1 MAEILKAC
9 GLSLGYGKAEIVH
22 EVTAS
27 IHRAEIAA
35 IIGPNGS
42 GKSTL
47 LKALARLL
55 EPRAGRVE
63 FMGEDLWQKT
73 EREVAQ
79 KVAFLPQSAEPPGDI
94 TVMELVRMGR
104 LPHRKFWDSFS
115 KEDGE
120 ACREALARTGMEKFA
135 QRPIL
140 ALSGGERQ
148 RARLAMALAQQPEVL
163 LLDEPTTYL
172 DIRHQL
178 ALMELVEE
186 LHDALGLTV
195 VMVLHD
201 LNQAVRSAQRLIA
214 VCAGEI
220 LADGSPNTVFTREL
234 VRGLYGVESRVS
246 DIEIAGR
253 QTKLCLPERVAK
265 DLAHEQSAPSH
276 T

>member
-120 ACREALARTGMEKFA
+120 ACREALARTGMEKFS

-178 ALMELVEE
+178 ALMELVEK
-186 LHDALGLTV
+186 LHASLGLTV

-201 LNQAVRSAQRLIA
+201 LNQAVRYSHHIIA
-214 VCAGEI
+214 IHDGQV
-220 LADGSPNTVFTREL
+220 LADGAPEAVFTEAL
-234 VRGLYGVESRVS
+234 VRELYGVESVVRDVT
-246 DIEIAGR
+246 IAGR
-253 QTKLCLPERVAK
+253 RTKLCLPERVAEGAK
-265 DLAHEQSAPSH
+265 AV
-276 T
+276 

>member
-163 LLDEPTTYL
+163 LLD
-172 DIRHQL
+172 
-178 ALMELVEE
+178 
-186 LHDALGLTV
+186 
-195 VMVLHD
+195 
-201 LNQAVRSAQRLIA
+201 
-214 VCAGEI
+214 
-220 LADGSPNTVFTREL
+220 
-234 VRGLYGVESRVS
+234 
-246 DIEIAGR
+246 
-253 QTKLCLPERVAK
+253 
-265 DLAHEQSAPSH
+265 
-276 T
+276 